1 LLFDL
6 QSHTNIR
13 STLYKKEVWFSSFV
27 CIATHQKHIKNHM
40 SYWTKKQRN
49 IFFHALRGNTFFPNY
64 WAHRAKKINPFF
76 VPHARFTL
84 TYLCQFSIY
93 GIQNTYFCSSITYH

>member
-1 LLFDL
+1 LLFDF

-13 STLYKKEVWFSSFV
+13 STHYKKDVWFSSFV

-49 IFFHALRGNTFFPNY
+49 SFFHALRGNTFFPN
-64 WAHRAKKINPFF
+64 
-76 VPHARFTL
+76 
-84 TYLCQFSIY
+84 
-93 GIQNTYFCSSITYH
+93 